1 MSYYILE
8 NKTPIKVS
16 PKEFIEWNNE
26 VEESLLL
33 VRISKLKNH
42 QIITKFFGYKQV
54 SKKQVSFFETQ
65 LFIDK
70 KFVLVLAN
78 TKTWDKSLI
87 VHKKFAKIMRRCVKT
102 NMDFLATIQGY

>member
-8 NKTPIKVS
+8 NKTPIKVFR
-16 PKEFIEWNNE
+16 KEFIAWNNE

-33 VRISKLKNH
+33 VRTSKLKNH

-78 TKTWDKSLI
+78 TKTWEKSLI
-87 VHKKFAKIMRRCVKT
+87 AHRKYVKIMRKCVNT
-102 NMDFLATIQGY
+102 NMDFLATLQGY